1 MSDTLA
7 PQKRILHVLTEA
19 SSPIAD
25 TAATIIA
32 GQLERGYRVAVAS
45 RPEVFQG
52 LSAQHSQLRH
62 IEIPSGPG
70 PFDLSTG
77 RSAFRLHKNYRHID
91 IVHAHGRHAAVLA
104 GLGLTG
110 LPTRMH
116 PPIIAT
122 IGRDEDDSVFGAQ
135 HSIVARTATAVLGTT
150 ERVVA
155 DYEDDVAVVQRA
167 QLVRTDDDGFPR
179 PSVSAEKM
187 RRRLSA
193 DDGRMVIAV
202 PIEAKDTAEL
212 TEVVEAVVALGK
224 TQSDRRWRV
233 VFTGRGRVRSH
244 LEKLSHA
251 LDYVTVAAPSDAVN
265 IVNAADIVI
274 TSARMTGLDS
284 DDVMNVGRA
293 TIVVGNERLARA
305 YGPQAAV
312 ANTAEEIGRAIAAY
326 AGSPAARISGGFA
339 LRERVR
345 SGNRDHLTQTL
356 LELYAYAENINA

>member
-45 RPEVFQG
+45 RAEVFQA
-52 LSAQHSQLRH
+52 LSAQHPQLRH
-62 IEIPSGPG
+62 IDIPARPSA
-70 PFDLSTG
+70 FDLSAGT
-77 RSAFRLHKNYRHID
+77 SAFRLHKIYRHID
-91 IVHAHGRHAAVLA
+91 VVHAHGRHAAVLA

-110 LPTRMH
+110 LPGRMH

-122 IGRDEDDSVFGAQ
+122 VGRDEDDSLFGAQ
-135 HSIVARTATAVLGTT
+135 HLIVARTATAVLGTT

-155 DYEDDVAVVQRA
+155 DYEDDVAVAERA
-167 QLVRTDDDGFPR
+167 QLVRTDDQGFPR
-179 PSVSAEKM
+179 PNVSAKKM

-202 PIEAKDTAEL
+202 PIEAKDTVEL
-212 TEVVEAVVALGK
+212 TEVVEAIVALDK

-233 VFTGRGRVRSH
+233 VFTGRGGVRSH

-265 IVNAADIVI
+265 VVNAADIVI
-274 TSARMTGLDS
+274 ASARMTGLDS
-284 DDVMNVGRA
+284 DDVMNVGKA

-305 YGPQAAV
+305 YGPHATV
-312 ANTAEEIGRAIAAY
+312 ANTADEIGQAIASY
-326 AGSPAARISGGFA
+326 AGSPADRISDGFA
-339 LRERVR
+339 LRKRVR
-345 SGNRDHLTQTL
+345 SGNRDHLVETL
-356 LELYAYAENINA
+356 LELYAYAETLNA